1 MQGQGRSRVTTF
13 YKSQDWRKARLAHLQ
28 VHPFCIM
35 CEENGDLVFANTVDH
50 KIPINPLDPFDTQ
63 GGKYPHPLDPDNF
76 QSMCASCHNRKSAK
90 EKPRNT

>member
-1 MQGQGRSRVTTF
+1 
-13 YKSQDWRKARLAHLQ
+13 
-28 VHPFCIM
+28 M

-76 QSMCASCHNRKSAK
+76 QSMCPSCHNRKSAK